1 MSDHKKHLGKKRQKI
16 FSIEKVYLKGT
27 PKNLSKQKINLSPIS
42 HLFSTKEKI
51 SSPSFKFNSNLDES
65 QEKLTPENQR
75 HSLISISKL
84 VYDFLKKN
92 EYTTGNNVTENIK
105 NVLQPKKNDQSN
117 QKNIQRRVYDAINVM
132 CAVGLIKKNK
142 QEIQFLKKLNSEKNN
157 NLNNIINLNENNTI
171 NIEIQE
177 EKILSDDKIK
187 EKLDELE
194 EERKNLIK
202 GYLTLKFYEKYTK
215 LNDEYPQRKS
225 QKKLEFPIDLIKYN
239 NSFPIKITSKDDLTR
254 YLIVSNSGFIH
265 LKPYDTIKELMS
277 SEILAKLNESNNLND
292 IHANHN
298 KSNSKKSTND
308 ESLLDDININNNINL
323 NNSFNIN
330 EEQEE
335 KKLDEDPKKIK
346 ILNDSFNNNDIKEI
360 EEKTFNYLKNKKIFK
375 DELSYNNANLYGII
389 NNENEDE
396 GKEEIENNIEKENE
410 NTFTEHRFRKN
421 SNISYVSNLYDD
433 NELRANKRDYNIP
446 EMGLF
451 NIN

>member
-1 MSDHKKHLGKKRQKI
+1 M
-16 FSIEKVYLKGT
+16 
-27 PKNLSKQKINLSPIS
+27 
-42 HLFSTKEKI
+42 
-51 SSPSFKFNSNLDES
+51 
-65 QEKLTPENQR
+65 
-75 HSLISISKL
+75 
-84 VYDFLKKN
+84 
-92 EYTTGNNVTENIK
+92 
-105 NVLQPKKNDQSN
+105 
-117 QKNIQRRVYDAINVM
+117 
-132 CAVGLIKKNK
+132 
-142 QEIQFLKKLNSEKNN
+142 
-157 NLNNIINLNENNTI
+157 
-171 NIEIQE
+171 
-177 EKILSDDKIK
+177 
-187 EKLDELE
+187 
-194 EERKNLIK
+194 
-202 GYLTLKFYEKYTK
+202 
-215 LNDEYPQRKS
+215 
-225 QKKLEFPIDLIKYN
+225 
-239 NSFPIKITSKDDLTR
+239 
-254 YLIVSNSGFIH
+254 
-265 LKPYDTIKELMS
+265 
-277 SEILAKLNESNNLND
+277 
-292 IHANHN
+292 
-298 KSNSKKSTND
+298 
-308 ESLLDDININNNINL
+308 